1 MLMNRTANSRRGIVG
16 FTLLEMMIA
25 MLIGLIVI
33 GAVLGLVL
41 SIIRSNNETIQA
53 TRLTQEL
60 RATAAVVTNDIKRAG
75 GVVDP
80 MTVAT
85 ANAGKPLNPFSAITS
100 TGTCLQYGYAGASG
114 GDFHAIS
121 LSGGAVFIAT
131 GATAATATCA
141 GGTRLSSPFIN
152 VDALTF
158 NRVGRRITVVLR
170 GSLVRDPAISRTF
183 SQTVFVRSV
192 AGNS

>member
-1 MLMNRTANSRRGIVG
+1 MLTNRTISTRGMVG

-85 ANAGKPLNPFSAITS
+85 ANGGKPSNPFKDIKSDTA
-100 TGTCLQYGYAGASG
+100 GCLQYGYAGGTG
-114 GDFHAIS
+114 GDFHSIR
-121 LSGGAVFIAT
+121 LSDGVVFIRT
-131 GATAATATCA
+131 ATAVVAPCE
-141 GGTRLSSPFIN
+141 GGTRLSSPFIK

-192 AGNS
+192 AGN